1 MTPNCQLPLRIRF
14 GKPQEY
20 HPGASTN
27 HSTCRRITGSYVT
40 VNIEFEKHNLETI
53 KNNKFINSGKINKIP
68 ILFKKI
74 ENND

>member
-1 MTPNCQLPLRIRF
+1 MKIF
-14 GKPQEY
+14 
-20 HPGASTN
+20 
-27 HSTCRRITGSYVT
+27 
-40 VNIEFEKHNLETI
+40 NIKFEKNNLETI